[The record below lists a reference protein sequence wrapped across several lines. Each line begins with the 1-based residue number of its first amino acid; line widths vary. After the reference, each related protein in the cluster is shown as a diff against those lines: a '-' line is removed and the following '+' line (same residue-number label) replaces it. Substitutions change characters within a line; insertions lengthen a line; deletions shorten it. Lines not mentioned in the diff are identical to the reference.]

1 MKKFI
6 IGAIVLILLFVG
18 AIQWS
23 KSLQSKDPDIVSHSG
38 LHWHPNLAIYVGE
51 EKQEM
56 PSNVGVGL
64 GRMESIHTH
73 EPDGTIHLE
82 FQGVV
87 RKDSLRLKEFF
98 KAWGKEMNSFGPN
111 VKMTVNG
118 EENAQ
123 LGDYQMADG
132 DKIELR
138 YE

>member
-6 IGAIVLILLFVG
+6 IGGIVLILLFVG

-23 KSLQSKDPDIVSHSG
+23 KSLQSKDPDVVSRSG
-38 LHWHPNLAIYVGE
+38 LHWHPTLAIYVRD

-56 PSNVGVGL
+56 PANLGL
-64 GRMESIHTH
+64 MGSRMGLIHTH
-73 EPDGTIHLE
+73 EPDGVIHVESIGL
-82 FQGVV
+82 V
-87 RKDSLRLKEFF
+87 RKSEITLGAFF
-98 KAWGKEMNSFGPN
+98 KAWGKEMNSFGSN
-111 VKMTVNG
+111 VKMTVNR

-123 LGDYQMADG
+123 LGDYQMKDG